1 MSIFLAT
8 SRGKYTWKQTPGQ
21 AVLISGGI
29 IGTHCDRRDARI
41 IRQAETGG
49 MFYEG
54 IRLIRKKRSPDR
66 TTGRLPE
73 KTDPTNERDFSS
85 LCSAWERAG
94 APLPGNSLPFACATA
109 YPPGHPFP
117 CFFFCPPFFTL
128 IFIPDYRHLMPLDD
142 V

>member
-8 SRGKYTWKQTPGQ
+8 SRRKYTWKQTPGQ
-21 AVLISGGI
+21 AVLISEGI

-94 APLPGNSLPFACATA
+94 APLPCNSLRLRNGVSSRASVPLFLLL
-109 YPPGHPFP
+109 
-117 CFFFCPPFFTL
+117 PPFLPSFHPRLQTS
-128 IFIPDYRHLMPLDD
+128 YAT
-142 V
+142 